1 MADQQISNLQVKAF
15 GQNFYTNVELM
26 GGKLRPYVTMVGD
39 KFGSIPYRKDG
50 IYPIYQG
57 GGRPSKKSTRFGDS
71 PVTEGQ
77 YGNRKITRNYFH
89 DGFFS
94 DDWQDFEQIVA
105 DPKAPK
111 TIGLVNKFRR
121 EEDIGIMTG
130 ILGSANGGTL
140 GDTATPFDTDN
151 VIPVTTGATSGNA
164 GMNYQKFLAL
174 KDALVTA
181 NVDIEYGNK
190 PVIVMSSQQ
199 FYLELY
205 NDEKFI
211 NSGYYKF
218 AQAAGSSKVI
228 DFMDVTIVV
237 SNMTP
242 YMNTGGTGVDVADA
256 WDADTGDAEDYDST
270 DIRAC
275 FAFMPHAVY
284 HELGPDVETNSER
297 VILKSNAIYTY
308 AKMAFGTTRVE
319 EAPCWLVPCDQS
331 I

>member
-1 MADQQISNLQVKAF
+1 MDNQISNLQVKAF

-26 GGKLRPYVTMVGD
+26 GGKLRKYVTMVGD
-39 KFGSIPYRKDG
+39 KFGAIPYRKDG

-57 GGRPSKKSTRFGDS
+57 GGRPQAKTTRYGDS
-71 PVTEGQ
+71 PVSEGQ
-77 YGNRKITRNYFH
+77 YGNRKITRKFFH

-111 TIGLVNKFRR
+111 TVGLANKFRR

-130 ILGSANGGTL
+130 ILGAANGGAL
-140 GDTATPFDTDN
+140 GDTSVPFTTTN
-151 VIPVTTGATSGNA
+151 VIPVGTGSTGNT
-164 GMNYQKFLAL
+164 GMNYKKFLAL
-174 KDALVTA
+174 KDALVTS
-181 NVDIEYGNK
+181 NVDIEYGPK
-190 PVIVMSSQQ
+190 PVLVMGSQQ
-199 FYLELY
+199 YWIELH

-218 AQAAGSSKVI
+218 AQAAGSSRVI
-228 DFMDVTIVV
+228 DFLDITVV
-237 SNMTP
+237 VMNNTP
-242 YMNTGGTGVDVADA
+242 FLNDAGNGVDVVSA
-256 WDADTGDAEDYDST
+256 WNATTGDAVDYTSGPK

-275 FAFMPHAVY
+275 FAFMPDAVY
-284 HELGPDVETNSER
+284 HELGPDIETNSER

-319 EAPCWLVPCDQS
+319 EAKCWLVPCDES
-331 I
+331 P

>member
-1 MADQQISNLQVKAF
+1 MANQQISNLDVKAF
-15 GQNFYTNVELM
+15 GQNFYTNVELK
-26 GGKLRPYVTMVGD
+26 GGQLRSYVTMVGD
-39 KFGSIPYRKDG
+39 KFGSIPYRKEG
-50 IYPIYQG
+50 VYPVYQG
-57 GGRPSKKSTRFGDS
+57 GGRPSKKTTRYGDS

-77 YGNRKITRNYFH
+77 YGNRKISRNFFH

-94 DDWQDFEQIVA
+94 DDWEDFQQIVT

-111 TIGLVNKFRR
+111 TIGMVNKFRR

-130 ILGSANGGTL
+130 ILGNANGGAL
-140 GDTATPFDTDN
+140 GDTPTAFNTSN

-174 KDALVTA
+174 KDALVKS

-190 PVIVMSSQQ
+190 PVIVMSSRQ
-199 FYLELY
+199 FYIELY

-218 AQAAGSSKVI
+218 AQAAGQSKVI

-237 SNMTP
+237 TNMAP
-242 YMNTGGTGVDVADA
+242 YLNTAGTGVDVASA
-256 WDADTGDAEDYDST
+256 WDDVTGDPIDYDST
-270 DIRAC
+270 NIRAC

-297 VILKSNAIYTY
+297 IILKSNSIYTY
-308 AKMAFGTTRVE
+308 AKMAFGTVRVE
-319 EAPCWLVPCDQS
+319 EAPCWLVPADET
-331 I
+331 